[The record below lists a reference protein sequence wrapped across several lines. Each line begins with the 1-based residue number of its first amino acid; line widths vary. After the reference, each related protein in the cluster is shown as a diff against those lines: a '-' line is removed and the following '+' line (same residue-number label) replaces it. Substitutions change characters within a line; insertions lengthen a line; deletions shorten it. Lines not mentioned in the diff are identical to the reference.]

1 MLAHCFHALGR
12 VCKFVLRC
20 KNLYRIGPRS
30 LQSILAQIFLPAVF
44 GAGTGCGAPEG
55 VGATKFDRG
64 FNLIPAVL
72 FERGLGFDVPT
83 AAISSEIN
91 Y

>member
-1 MLAHCFHALGR
+1 M
-12 VCKFVLRC
+12 
-20 KNLYRIGPRS
+20 P
-30 LQSILAQIFLPAVF
+30 QIFLPAVF

-55 VGATKFDRG
+55 AGAGTGVGAIKFDRG
-64 FNLIPAVL
+64 FNLIPAVVEPL
-72 FERGLGFDVPT
+72 FDRGLGFDVPT